1 MNRHLVTTLAGLLFG
16 AGLVLS
22 GMADPARVLG
32 FLRLGSGWDPTLAW
46 VMAGALL
53 VTAPGFAWLRHSGRA
68 PGSAGPAPGRIDR
81 RLLLGAALF
90 GLGWG
95 LAGYCPGPSLVAA
108 GQLQPGAALFVLAM
122 LCGMVLA
129 TRLWPRAGGP

>member
-1 MNRHLVTTLAGLLFG
+1 MNRHLVTALAGLLFG

-53 VTAPGFAWLRHSGRA
+53 VTVPGFAWLR
-68 PGSAGPAPGRIDR
+68 
-81 RLLLGAALF
+81 
-90 GLGWG
+90 
-95 LAGYCPGPSLVAA
+95 
-108 GQLQPGAALFVLAM
+108 
-122 LCGMVLA
+122 
-129 TRLWPRAGGP
+129 

>member
-1 MNRHLVTTLAGLLFG
+1 MNRHLVTALAGLLFG

-53 VTAPGFAWLRHSGRA
+53 VTAPGFAWLRHTGRA
-68 PGSAGPAPGRIDR
+68 SGAVALPRSPSNGIDR
-81 RLLLGAALF
+81 RLLAGAALF

-108 GQLQPGAALFVLAM
+108 GQLQPGAGLFVLAM
-122 LCGMVLA
+122 LGGMVL
-129 TRLWPRAGGP
+129 TSYKTGGT